1 LGFFI
6 GQTFYRNSARQTL
19 LAQLTDSHIRS
30 LMGTHLTDVI
40 SSDQHTVRPWFE
52 GKLDFAP
59 PVPDLS
65 AQGFPLV
72 GGRVEY
78 IGGRA
83 VAALVYERRKHFIN
97 LFIWPE
103 AGAEALRAEP
113 AQRGYNV
120 MHWRRNGMN
129 YFAVS
134 EVSPEDIRKLGDDFA
149 AAISPGP

>member
-1 LGFFI
+1 
-6 GQTFYRNSARQTL
+6 
-19 LAQLTDSHIRS
+19 
-30 LMGTHLTDVI
+30 
-40 SSDQHTVRPWFE
+40 
-52 GKLDFAP
+52 
-59 PVPDLS
+59 
-65 AQGFPLV
+65 
-72 GGRVEY
+72 
-78 IGGRA
+78 